1 VAQLIDPVLV
11 ALVITDL
18 WLLGSSRMAACIRTA
33 SAQGL
38 LLGVLTVIVQE
49 DPLAPHVLLVASM
62 STVLKAVVFPRLL
75 GWALREAEVRREV
88 EPIVGFTTSILLGVA
103 ALAVSLWLGSRL
115 PLPVPVASDLV
126 VPVALFTSLCGLL
139 LILTRRKALS
149 QVLGYLVLENGI
161 YAFGVAL
168 ALREP
173 LVVEL
178 GVLLDV
184 FVAVFVM
191 GITIFQINRGFDHI
205 DTDRLD
211 ELKDWRR

>member
-1 VAQLIDPVLV
+1 VARLIDPVLV

-33 SAQGL
+33 AAQGL
-38 LLGVLTVIVQE
+38 LLGVLTIIVQE
-49 DPLAPHVLLVASM
+49 DPLAPHILLVASM

-88 EPIVGFTTSILLGVA
+88 EPIGGFTTSILLGVA
-103 ALAVSLWLGSRL
+103 ALGVSLWLGSRL